1 MSEAQESEYKG
12 SPVLILS
19 QGPEDR
25 FPFSFGIRKARLI
38 LDHYDDIASFVGRHD
53 VKQETESGQ

>member
-1 MSEAQESEYKG
+1 MSASSESEYKG

-25 FPFSFGIRKARLI
+25 FPFSFGLRKARLM
-38 LDHYDDIASFVGRHD
+38 LDHVDDIKAFVDKHT
-53 VKQETESGQ
+53 TE

>member
-19 QGPEDR
+19 QGSEDR
-25 FPFSFGIRKARLI
+25 FPFSFGLRKARLI
-38 LDHYDDIASFVGRHD
+38 LDHIDDIKKSVEKHSKAPGA
-53 VKQETESGQ
+53 